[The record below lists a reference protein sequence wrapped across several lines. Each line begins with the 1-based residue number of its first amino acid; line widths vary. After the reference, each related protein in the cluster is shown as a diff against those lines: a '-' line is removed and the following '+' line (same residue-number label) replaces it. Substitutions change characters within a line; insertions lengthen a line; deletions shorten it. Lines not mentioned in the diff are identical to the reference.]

1 MLKVVHRVAQLG
13 VWAGGLAMLALAFI
27 VALEVV
33 LRKVFLIGLSAASD
47 LSSYTLAVSTAWAF
61 SFALL
66 ARAHVR
72 VDALVHLLPR
82 KSAAFVDIVALIALT
97 WLAAVLVWYGFN
109 VFAESYARDARA
121 MTPLGTRMW
130 IPQGLWVAGLVVFLM
145 TCIVV
150 LIRAFALF
158 VRGRIGEVNTLIG
171 TLATS
176 EEAEEEIKDA
186 AQRRRAAAQSIDAR

>member
-47 LSSYTLAVSTAWAF
+47 LSSYTLAISTAWAF

-82 KSAAFVDIVALIALT
+82 KAVAFVDIVALVALT
-97 WLAAVLVWYGFN
+97 WFAAVLVWYGFN
-109 VFAESYARDARA
+109 VFAESYVRDARA

-130 IPQGLWVAGLVVFLM
+130 IPQGLWVAGLAVFLM
-145 TCIVV
+145 TCVVV
-150 LIRAFALF
+150 LIRAVFLLA
-158 VRGRIGEVNTLIG
+158 RGRIGEVNTLIG
-171 TLATS
+171 TRTTS

-186 AQRRRAAAQSIDAR
+186 ARRRRAAARSIDTR